1 MACIESINL
10 ETKLEVIYS
19 SDYQVIGGQLI
30 SLLSKK
36 KKKHLASPG
45 CLDATAS
52 TDVTKPWGWVK
63 AGSRTTTFF
72 FPWRLTFLASY

>member
-36 KKKHLASPG
+36 KKKAS
-45 CLDATAS
+45 CL
-52 TDVTKPWGWVK
+52 
-63 AGSRTTTFF
+63 SRM
-72 FPWRLTFLASY
+72 S